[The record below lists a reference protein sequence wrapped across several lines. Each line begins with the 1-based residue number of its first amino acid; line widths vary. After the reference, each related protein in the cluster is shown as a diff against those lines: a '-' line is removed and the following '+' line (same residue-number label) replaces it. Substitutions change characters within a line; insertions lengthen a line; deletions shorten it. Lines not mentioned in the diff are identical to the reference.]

1 MLQNDFEDQFN
12 ADNRLNNG
20 IWTTPILSLTL
31 LFHGGMY
38 KKAVIKDRIDT
49 VPGIY
54 LSLWGILVDC
64 GL

>member
-1 MLQNDFEDQFN
+1 MEYG
-12 ADNRLNNG
+12 R
-20 IWTTPILSLTL
+20 PPSLSLIP

-54 LSLWGILVDC
+54 LSLWGIPVDS